1 MLASRNL
8 LGPRVRLCHNSAVPQ
23 QIWNI
28 DSATQSGRAT
38 VRAFFVPLF
47 LCLALSL
54 AFVSTAQQVQDARN
68 PDGKWET
75 LENCQLLT
83 NSLVDG
89 DSFHLSHDG
98 REYVFRLYFVDAPE
112 KDPTLKDRIQDQAA
126 YFGIATDDVPKAG
139 VAAARFTREKLTGQK
154 ITITTRWQN
163 AMGRS
168 SLARFYCKLVV
179 NEEDLAEQLVAGG
192 LARIHGIRA
201 NVPGNPRSTTFISRL
216 KNLELT
222 AREQKLGVWDESKF
236 KRVEASDAETNA
248 PAASQQATGSGT
260 SAALIELNTATT
272 EELIALPG
280 IGTKMAERIVAGRPF
295 GSVDELQ
302 KKVPGIGPKTL
313 EKLRPLVQVK
323 VAETP

>member
-1 MLASRNL
+1 MS
-8 LGPRVRLCHNSAVPQ
+8 
-23 QIWNI
+23 I
-28 DSATQSGRAT
+28 
-38 VRAFFVPLF
+38 RAFIAVLWLCAF
-47 LCLALSL
+47 LPPGSICS
-54 AFVSTAQQVQDARN
+54 AQQVQDDKN
-68 PDGKWET
+68 PDGKWEV
-75 LENCQLLT
+75 LDNCQLLT
-83 NSLVDG
+83 NTIVDG

-112 KDPTLKDRIQDQAA
+112 KDPTLKERIEDQAE

-154 ITITTRWQN
+154 ITVTTRWQN

-179 NEEDLAEQLVAGG
+179 NDEDLAEMLVTGG

-222 AREQKLGVWDESKF
+222 AREQKLGIWDRSKF
-236 KRVEASDAETNA
+236 KRVETPDTGTNA
-248 PAASQQATGSGT
+248 PSVLNGVGEPASSD
-260 SAALIELNTATT
+260 ALIELNTATI
-272 EELIALPG
+272 E
-280 IGTKMAERIVAGRPF
+280 GTKMAERIVAGRPF
-295 GSVDELQ
+295 SSVDELQ

-313 EKLRPLVQVK
+313 EKLRPLVHVK
-323 VAETP
+323 KENP

>member
-1 MLASRNL
+1 M
-8 LGPRVRLCHNSAVPQ
+8 PQ
-23 QIWNI
+23 QSWNI

-38 VRAFFVPLF
+38 LRAFFISLL

-54 AFVSTAQQVQDARN
+54 AFVSSAQQVQDDKN

-83 NSLVDG
+83 NTLVDG

-126 YFGIATDDVPKAG
+126 YFGIATDDIPKAG

-179 NEEDLAEQLVAGG
+179 NDEDLAEQLVAAG

-236 KRVEASDAETNA
+236 KRVEVSDSTTNSTA
-248 PAASQQATGSGT
+248 LTTNVVEQATSGT
-260 SAALIELNTATT
+260 LIELNTATS
-272 EELIALPG
+272 EELISLPG
-280 IGTKMAERIVAGRPF
+280 IGTKIAERIVAGRPY

-313 EKLRPLVQVK
+313 EKLRPLVFVK
-323 VAETP
+323 SADKP